1 MINKK
6 LLLILLPL
14 ASLTACVKDNPK
26 ETAHGAPQEIVFDHP
41 IVAASRSKA
50 ISGSIEGTFPQS
62 QDFKVWAFY
71 SDGAFSRWDAPGS
84 GQLYMD
90 GVQSRHR

>member
-26 ETAHGAPQEIVFDHP
+26 ETAYGAPQEIVFDHP
-41 IVAASRSKA
+41 IVA
-50 ISGSIEGTFPQS
+50 
-62 QDFKVWAFY
+62 
-71 SDGAFSRWDAPGS
+71 
-84 GQLYMD
+84 GQRRLAAA
-90 GVQSRHR
+90 